1 MSERTTLIFAL
12 IWIGLGLFG
21 LIFDPDKKLII
32 ISQFVAG
39 FLIFIIYVRFKLIK
53 ILEDRNK
60 HNVINQITQ

>member
-1 MSERTTLIFAL
+1 MSERTILIFAL

-39 FLIFIIYVRFKLIK
+39 FTILVIYFWIKLK
-53 ILEDRNK
+53 K
-60 HNVINQITQ
+60 K